1 MTTPPRVFLG
11 LGSNL
16 GEREAHLE
24 RALAALAT
32 RGFRVESRSSLY
44 LTEPVGG
51 PPQGFFLNQVVA
63 GETSLGPEALLAACR
78 EVETALGR
86 QRSIPLGP
94 RTLDLDLLLYGDER
108 RETASLTL
116 PHPRFHL
123 RRFVLVPLTEI
134 APDVRHPVL
143 GRTAAEMLRDCPDRS
158 AVQLH
163 RVLQT
168 ARSEADL
175 PRHRR

>member
-16 GEREAHLE
+16 GEREANLE
-24 RALAALAT
+24 RAIAGLAT
-32 RGFRVESRSSLY
+32 RGFRVKSRSSLY

-51 PPQGFFLNQVVA
+51 PPQGFFLNQVVE
-63 GETSLGPEALLAACR
+63 GETRLGPEALLEACR
-78 EVETALGR
+78 EVETVLGR
-86 QRSIPLGP
+86 ERTVPLGP

-116 PHPRFHL
+116 PHPRLHL
-123 RRFVLVPLTEI
+123 RRFVLVPLAEV
-134 APDVRHPVL
+134 APEVRHPVL
-143 GRTAAEMLRDCPDRS
+143 GRTAAEMLRECPDRS

-163 RVLQT
+163 RVLET
-168 ARSEADL
+168 ARSEAAL
-175 PRHRR
+175 HRHRR